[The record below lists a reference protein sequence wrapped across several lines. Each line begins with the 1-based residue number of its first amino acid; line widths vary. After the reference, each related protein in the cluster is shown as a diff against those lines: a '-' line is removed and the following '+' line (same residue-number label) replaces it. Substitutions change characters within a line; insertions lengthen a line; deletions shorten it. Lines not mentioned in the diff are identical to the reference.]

1 MKKLLSFILATVMLA
16 AALAAVPA
24 SAARDGESALPF
36 KDVRSDDWFFEAVAY
51 VYEHGIMVG
60 VTADTFSVS
69 TATTRAQLVTVL
81 SRLDNADVSGMRSE
95 QRFTDVESGE
105 WYADFVGWASSLG
118 IVNGYPDGTFRPDAP
133 VLRQELCALLSRF
146 AEHQGMFYD
155 EKPIA
160 DGFTDGGS
168 IPEWA
173 AESVERM
180 RLSGIVGGNEKGE
193 FSPDATATRTEIA
206 TMITRYL
213 KNDPMFDRMANLT
226 SYAAGRDGMID
237 ISLPFRDRVIGSGT
251 STSLSNQLL
260 PQMGLSTDTYEII
273 LEESWRENLVND
285 TDCSVTGEVVM
296 NNRYEE
302 KSENMGVARLAIKNL
317 ATGEVTPYKL
327 VRLWVMRY
335 LGEEIIDPDD
345 WEPGLPDG
353 ALEAMIDASTYSVG
367 DVARYYR
374 FFEKAEN
381 GEPLT
386 VAVIGG
392 SIAARASGGDL
403 HCFGKQ
409 LFNRVGKTYPQCE
422 MTYVN
427 AGISGTGSYYGQFR
441 LESNVLVHKPDLFV
455 IEFASNDSPTDLNR
469 EAFENIV
476 RRVMAL
482 DNDPAV
488 MILLVG
494 VSDLENC
501 AFMKE
506 LADRYG
512 LAVADCKATADLALA
527 EKWMYPV
534 ELGWD
539 GDHPREWFH
548 SFMALSLV
556 RELDLILENVK
567 KASADEL
574 VTKPLPE
581 RLTPAV
587 YEDITT
593 LLPGRDDPDENS
605 GFTVADGIFK
615 YGKAW
620 QSADGSAEMKFT
632 VRSTNVYVT
641 LQDNQ
646 GVFVSVDGIE
656 TVINDYDGAYTVF
669 SGEEP
674 ADHTVVVTPIGDG
687 SLASVTGI
695 LFN

>member
-1 MKKLLSFILATVMLA
+1 
-16 AALAAVPA
+16 
-24 SAARDGESALPF
+24 
-36 KDVRSDDWFFEAVAY
+36 
-51 VYEHGIMVG
+51 
-60 VTADTFSVS
+60 
-69 TATTRAQLVTVL
+69 
-81 SRLDNADVSGMRSE
+81 
-95 QRFTDVESGE
+95 
-105 WYADFVGWASSLG
+105 
-118 IVNGYPDGTFRPDAP
+118 
-133 VLRQELCALLSRF
+133 
-146 AEHQGMFYD
+146 
-155 EKPIA
+155 A
-160 DGFTDGGS
+160 DGFTDGEA

-173 AESVERM
+173 AASVEQM
-180 RLSGIVGGNEKGE
+180 RLAGIVGGNEKGE
-193 FSPDATATRTEIA
+193 FSPEATATRAEIA
-206 TMITRYL
+206 TMIMRYL
-213 KNDPMFDRMANLT
+213 KNDPMYDRMANVT
-226 SYAAGRDGMID
+226 GYAAGREGMVD

-260 PQMGLSTDTYEII
+260 PQMGLSTDTYVIL

-285 TDCSVTGEVVM
+285 TDCSFTGDVVM
-296 NNRYEE
+296 NNRNEE
-302 KSENMGVARLAIKNL
+302 KSSNMGVARLAIKNL
-317 ATGEVTPYKL
+317 STGETTPYKG
-327 VRLWVMRY
+327 VRLWVMRH

-353 ALEAMIDASTYSVG
+353 ALEAMVDASVYSTG
-367 DVARYYR
+367 DVSRYAK

-381 GEPLT
+381 GDPLT
-386 VAVIGG
+386 VALIGG
-392 SIAARASGGDL
+392 SITARASGGDL
-403 HCFGKQ
+403 HCYAKQ
-409 LFNRVGKTYPQCE
+409 FFNRIAKTYPQCDA
-422 MTYVN
+422 TYVN
-427 AGISGTGSYYGQFR
+427 AGIGGTGSYYGQFR
-441 LESNVLVHKPDLFV
+441 LESNVLIHKPDLFV
-455 IEFASNDSPTDLNR
+455 VEFAANDGPTDQNR

-482 DNDPAV
+482 DGDPAV

-494 VSDLENC
+494 VANPENC

-512 LAVADCKATADLALA
+512 LAVADCRAAADLALA

-539 GDHPREWFH
+539 GVHPREWFH

-556 RELDLILENVK
+556 RELDMIRDNIAD
-567 KASADEL
+567 ASADDL
-574 VTKPLPE
+574 VKKPLPE

-587 YEDITT
+587 HENVTT
-593 LLPGRDDPDENS
+593 LLPGRDGPDENA

-632 VRSTNVYVT
+632 FRSTNVYVT

-646 GVFVSVDGIE
+646 GVAVSVDGIE